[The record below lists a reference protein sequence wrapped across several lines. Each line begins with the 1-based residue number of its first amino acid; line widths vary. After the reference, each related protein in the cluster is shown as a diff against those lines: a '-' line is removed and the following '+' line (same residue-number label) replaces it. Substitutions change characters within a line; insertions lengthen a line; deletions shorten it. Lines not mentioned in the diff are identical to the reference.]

1 VASQLLHQFIDEGAA
16 PPYLLFM
23 ITRQFRLLVR
33 AKELSS
39 QRLPPAELI
48 GRVGVPSGHLLQR
61 VMEQSEGYSL
71 EQLQQIY
78 QKLLD
83 TDLSIKRGR
92 LKGVLALD
100 LLLAELCQEG

>member
-1 VASQLLHQFIDEGAA
+1 
-16 PPYLLFM
+16 
-23 ITRQFRLLVR
+23 
-33 AKELSS
+33 
-39 QRLPPAELI
+39 
-48 GRVGVPSGHLLQR
+48 
-61 VMEQSEGYSL
+61 
-71 EQLQQIY
+71 LQQIY